1 MAQQYLQGRGL
12 SQTILQPTDILGE
25 AQARQQQEQMLAA
38 RQQAAQ
44 KPKKP
49 FEIKAPEET
58 YGRIFGP
65 LQNKVVNMYTKWA
78 RENADKIDR
87 DSVYYDEETARQN
100 EMYKAGL
107 RQLSTMTVEVD
118 NIYDKDAEGLTE
130 YEITA
135 GGFLNFTNE
144 ALNFGDNVFMQDGNW
159 YYKKSE
165 DEEPVL
171 ATQAGILTSPRSMY
185 ATFAGADEY
194 FDKEVGTI
202 KKSLENIEGVTT
214 TEGAAEMIRP
224 RIMTKLATARNKDAL
239 KRDIVLN
246 DLMAQGGY
254 NKPEDISQEVFEQ
267 LMQNEDYVNDV
278 INRYADAKSLDL
290 ALKAGRGKSIEQG
303 GGATSYGG
311 AAALIGMVRSNFVP
325 YKVYEEDPAKYIEMP
340 DRIKGVS
347 IDNVSIDTPQ
357 GTKNITNLFVDA
369 EKGEVYYSGSEAR
382 NKIQEELEKYSERE
396 DMDIGYIP
404 TDEYIN
410 IITNVFEPVD
420 ENISSSLRANIRRK
434 TKLNLRT
441 TDDLKNF
448 ILSEYEG
455 TEEPQ
460 QKDSGT
466 EQNTISISK
475 AKKDLPDLLGNLSDE
490 EIREM
495 YEEDGYKVIE

>member
-58 YGRIFGP
+58 YGRIFAP

-135 GGFLNFTNE
+135 GGFVNFTNE

-194 FDKEVGTI
+194 FDKQVGTI
-202 KKSLENIEGVTT
+202 KTSIENIEGVTT
-214 TEGAAEMIRP
+214 TKGAAEMIRP
-224 RIMTKLATARNKDAL
+224 RIMTKLATARNRDAL

-254 NKPEDISQEVFEQ
+254 EKPEDISQEVFEE

-278 INRYADAKSLDL
+278 INRYADAKSVDL
-290 ALKAGRGKSIEQG
+290 ALKAGLGKRIEQDSSLNINIG
-303 GGATSYGG
+303 SARNK
-311 AAALIGMVRSNFVP
+311 LGMVEASGLPVP
-325 YKVYEEDPAKYIEMP
+325 SYSDDTFAGDAVAM
-340 DRIKGVS
+340 KG
-347 IDNVSIDTPQ
+347 ITIDTPDGRKTISTLYVSPQ
-357 GTKNITNLFVDA
+357 GEIFYGGT
-369 EKGEVYYSGSEAR
+369 EAR
-382 NKIQEELEKYSERE
+382 NRTKEEIEELEREYGGIDNIPAMRYFGAYSKYFEKARPD
-396 DMDIGYIP
+396 DMDA
-404 TDEYIN
+404 
-410 IITNVFEPVD
+410 
-420 ENISSSLRANIRRK
+420 LRASILEK
-434 TKLNLRT
+434 T
-441 TDDLKNF
+441 
-448 ILSEYEG
+448 
-455 TEEPQ
+455 
-460 QKDSGT
+460 
-466 EQNTISISK
+466 
-475 AKKDLPDLLGNLSDE
+475 
-490 EIREM
+490 
-495 YEEDGYKVIE
+495 GYKMNSNSELAGFISYGKPRQEKKSDSEQDIIEVTTQEQYDSIPDGTKFIYTDPKTGERQTLTKGE

>member
-1 MAQQYLQGRGL
+1 MAQQPLTGRGL

-107 RQLSTMTVEVD
+107 KQLSTMTVEVD

-202 KKSLENIEGVTT
+202 KKSLESIEGVTT

-224 RIMTKLATARNKDAL
+224 RIMTKLATARNRDAL

-254 NKPEDISQEVFEQ
+254 NKPEDISQEVFEE

-290 ALKAGRGKSIEQG
+290 ALKAGRGRRIEQG
-303 GGATSYGG
+303 GGGISYAD
-311 AAALIGMVRSNFVP
+311 AAAKLGMVNA
-325 YKVYEEDPAKYIEMP
+325 EGL
-340 DRIKGVS
+340 KGLAPGMGDVS
-347 IDNVSIDTPQ
+347 VGVAIDGMSIDTPQ
-357 GTKNITNLFVDA
+357 GSKLITNLYIDPVTKDI
-369 EKGEVYYSGSEAR
+369 YYSGGEAK
-382 NKIQEELEKYSERE
+382 NQIFEEVMKMAKQLEIPE
-396 DMDIGYIP
+396 DEIKDKFP
-404 TDEYIN
+404 KDKFLD
-410 IITNVFEPVD
+410 IITKVYQKASTTETD
-420 ENISSSLRANIRRK
+420 AIRANIARK
-434 TKLNLRT
+434 TELSLNSVNE
-441 TDDLKNF
+441 LKEF
-448 ILSEYEG
+448 ISSVDQGVPTGDKGFDWVNE
-455 TEEPQ
+455 
-460 QKDSGT
+460 
-466 EQNTISISK
+466 
-475 AKKDLPDLLGNLSDE
+475 
-490 EIREM
+490 
-495 YEEDGYKVIE
+495 

>member
-1 MAQQYLQGRGL
+1 MAQQPLTGRGL

-25 AQARQQQEQMLAA
+25 AQLRQQQEQVLAA

-78 RENADKIDR
+78 SENADKIDR

-107 RQLSTMTVEVD
+107 KQLSTMTVEVD

-159 YYKKSE
+159 YYKKPE

-202 KKSLENIEGVTT
+202 KTSIENIEGVTT
-214 TEGAAEMIRP
+214 TKGAAEMIRP
-224 RIMTKLATARNKDAL
+224 RIMTKLATARNRDAL

-254 NKPEDISQEVFEQ
+254 NKPEDISQEVFEE

-278 INRYADAKSLDL
+278 INRYADAKSVDL
-290 ALKAGRGKSIEQG
+290 ALKAGFGKSIEQG
-303 GGATSYGG
+303 RGGLEFNFGDWAKKLGAVAIKSEAREFSSPDMKYGVTLKTDKIQIPIDESIYQLKG
-311 AAALIGMVRSNFVP
+311 GV
-325 YKVYEEDPAKYIEMP
+325 EEDIKSYVDNIYTDGQNVLVDIRGVRQSGADLRQRGVPLLPNQVRQLQATMGLPNEVTVIDFIEALNQ
-340 DRIKGVS
+340 GQ
-347 IDNVSIDTPQ
+347 PQ
-357 GTKNITNLFVDA
+357 Q
-369 EKGEVYYSGSEAR
+369 EKKSGSEQD
-382 NKIQEELEKYSERE
+382 IIEVTTQEQYDSLPYGTKFIYTDPKTGERQ
-396 DMDIGYIP
+396 
-404 TDEYIN
+404 T
-410 IITNVFEPVD
+410 
-420 ENISSSLRANIRRK
+420 L
-434 TKLNLRT
+434 TKG
-441 TDDLKNF
+441 
-448 ILSEYEG
+448 E
-455 TEEPQ
+455 
-460 QKDSGT
+460 
-466 EQNTISISK
+466 
-475 AKKDLPDLLGNLSDE
+475 
-490 EIREM
+490 
-495 YEEDGYKVIE
+495 